1 MSEHIVDTF
10 GIVQDFADL
19 HGDMNTPLYHA
30 IMDVMVS
37 RQREEIVRCRD
48 CKWFTPEC
56 EYQEEREY
64 GVFETMVE
72 PPDCGNP
79 ERCSHHYDSALK
91 KMVPVHI
98 VTQPDGYCAWGERRS
113 E

>member
-19 HGDMNTPLYHA
+19 HGDMTTPLYQA
-30 IMDVMVS
+30 IMDVMVL

-48 CKWFTPEC
+48 CKHANHYHPLDWRTGRSHETL
-56 EYQEEREY
+56 EEWYCNWHSNAE
-64 GVFETMVE
+64 GASEIE
-72 PPDCGNP
+72 
-79 ERCSHHYDSALK
+79 
-91 KMVPVHI
+91 
-98 VTQPDGYCAWGERRS
+98 PDGYCAWGERRGDA